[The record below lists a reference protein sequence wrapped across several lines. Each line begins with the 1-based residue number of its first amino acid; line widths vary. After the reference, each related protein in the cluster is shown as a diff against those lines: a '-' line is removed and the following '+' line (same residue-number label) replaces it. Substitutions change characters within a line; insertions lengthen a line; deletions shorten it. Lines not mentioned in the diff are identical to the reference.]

1 LPWSIFIPFA
11 PKLFKIHVMP
21 EDEENEPQPKK
32 LKKNLQCFSQM
43 DESTLGCHNFWWIK
57 VPFQSPFLV

>member
-1 LPWSIFIPFA
+1 
-11 PKLFKIHVMP
+11 VMP

>member
-1 LPWSIFIPFA
+1 
-11 PKLFKIHVMP
+11 MP

-43 DESTLGCHNFWWIK
+43 DESTLGCHNFGGFKFLFK
-57 VPFQSPFLV
+57 VLF